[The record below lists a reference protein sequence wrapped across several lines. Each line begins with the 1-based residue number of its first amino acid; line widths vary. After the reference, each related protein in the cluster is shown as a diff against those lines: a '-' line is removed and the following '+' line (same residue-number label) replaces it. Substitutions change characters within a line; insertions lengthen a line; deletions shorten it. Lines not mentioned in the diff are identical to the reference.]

1 MGFTDEPLN
10 KLWKEKTAEQC
21 PSTIYQIWFLFRG
34 LQFDGKS
41 CMPWLWVLESEIL
54 LSILAAPFYIIY
66 KTKKSLGY
74 ILFSLII
81 FTSIIVGYAVLDNQS
96 VVFEPYK
103 IFNKSGI
110 KIGVFGLGIE
120 LNGLVDKLMYKETVY
135 NNPVETAEDMVRIL
149 KKEQKICFSKNK

>member
-81 FTSIIVGYAVLDNQS
+81 FTSIIVAYAVLDNQS

-103 IFNKSGI
+103 IFNMSSEYSINYQASTIIRMSPFFIGI
-110 KIGVFGLGIE
+110 LFGLF
-120 LNGLVDKLMYKETVY
+120 V
-135 NNPVETAEDMVRIL
+135 
-149 KKEQKICFSKNK
+149 S